1 VEGPASP
8 RIAHRAQT
16 DQVRVFFS
24 ERAHIGTDHP
34 SSIALCCSS
43 LPLTTTDIALLYDDF
58 ALGRSVVPP
67 HAACVRPA
75 LIRWDPC
82 APLSLENCVVAEM
95 KDVVR
100 AAEDVFLVVDEGSR
114 HAPDPNVSPPQDYVD
129 AIGEPIDS
137 ALFPPGAVFKSPEE
151 AWGIEATRVMQSRIA
166 QARRFRQWALE

>member
-1 VEGPASP
+1 
-8 RIAHRAQT
+8 
-16 DQVRVFFS
+16 
-24 ERAHIGTDHP
+24 
-34 SSIALCCSS
+34 
-43 LPLTTTDIALLYDDF
+43 
-58 ALGRSVVPP
+58 
-67 HAACVRPA
+67 
-75 LIRWDPC
+75 
-82 APLSLENCVVAEM
+82 M

-114 HAPDPNVSPPQDYVD
+114 HSPNPNVSPPQDYVD